1 MSLMTTHAMSWCVA
15 VAVWLYTAKPA
26 DDARLPKPT
35 AQSTSA
41 YDTGASGTMLILH
54 MLQAALRQ
62 GASIP
67 GALEAV
73 GAVAKGACGGG
84 LARTGELLNAGAS
97 WHDAWKVAFAGTK
110 EPTNKK
116 LPYAERSHVEA
127 SHTESA
133 LRLIRDALESSWM
146 HGDAPAARIEAAS
159 EQLSRDE
166 RARIE
171 RSTAKLTVRLL
182 MPTGLC
188 FLPAFVCI
196 GVIPSIISFMV

>member
-1 MSLMTTHAMSWCVA
+1 MHVTSWCAA
-15 VAVWLYTAKPA
+15 VAAWLYAAKPA
-26 DDARLPKPT
+26 NDTRLPKS
-35 AQSTSA
+35 AVRSASA
-41 YDTGASGTMLILH
+41 YDVGASGTMLILH
-54 MLQAALRQ
+54 MLQAALHQ

-73 GAVAKGACGGG
+73 GTVAKGACGGG
-84 LARTGELLNAGAS
+84 LARVGELLNAGAS
-97 WHDAWKVAFAGTK
+97 WHDAWKVALAGVKEPGSKELSDPGRPYAGT
-110 EPTNKK
+110 
-116 LPYAERSHVEA
+116 
-127 SHTESA
+127 SHTELA
-133 LRLIRDALESSWM
+133 LRLVCDALESSWM
-146 HGDAPAARIEAAS
+146 HGDAPAARIEAAV

-171 RSTAKLTVRLL
+171 RGTAKLAIRLL